1 LNLLIGGVPSI
12 YYGQELG
19 MTGTNAS
26 LGATDANDIPNR
38 SAFEWYKSDQ
48 GPGMAYWYQMKGPW
62 KDKFNTNDK
71 PDDGVSLEE
80 EKDDPNSLLNF
91 YKELTALRKANPAI
105 INGRYK
111 TLLNSSDDVYSFERH
126 AGDKK
131 IVVSVN
137 LTDKSQ
143 VVAIQLT
150 DKETKVTKLL
160 GIAKA
165 SIVVKSGEP
174 NALTVNMPP
183 YGIEVWE
190 VE

>member
-1 LNLLIGGVPSI
+1 
-12 YYGQELG
+12 

-48 GPGMAYWYQMKGPW
+48 GPGMAYWYKMKGPW
-62 KDKFNTNDK
+62 KDQFNTNDK

-80 EKDDPNSLLNF
+80 EQGDPNSLLNF
-91 YKELTALRKANPAI
+91 YRDMTALRKANPVI
-105 INGRYK
+105 INGGYK
-111 TLLNSSDDVYSFERH
+111 TLLNSSDDIYSFERYSSS
-126 AGDKK
+126 KK
-131 IVVSVN
+131 VVVSVN
-137 LTDKSQ
+137 LSDKNQ

-150 DKETKVTKLL
+150 GKETKVTKLH
-160 GIAKA
+160 GVTKA
-165 SIVVKSGEP
+165 SIVVKPDEP